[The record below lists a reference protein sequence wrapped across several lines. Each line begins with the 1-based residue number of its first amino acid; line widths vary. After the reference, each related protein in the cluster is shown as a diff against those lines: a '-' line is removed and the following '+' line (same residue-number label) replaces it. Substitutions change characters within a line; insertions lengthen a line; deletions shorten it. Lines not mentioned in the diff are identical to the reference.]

1 MLRGSLAGHRPFL
14 RRPRARGD
22 APQQPRNLPNQCPC
36 DGSGRLRR
44 AAGRMVVMSDAIMRL
59 RRSLADK
66 VGSIGWRK
74 ALEAVPRELF
84 LGAAVYRADP
94 DRGDLWTPARRA
106 EVGMEEWLSLAYS
119 DQTWVTQVEG
129 MLAED
134 AAGIVAGSPS
144 SSSTFPSLVVL
155 MLEAAQIGEDDKV
168 LEIGTGTGY
177 STALLAERLG
187 SGTVTSVE

>member
-1 MLRGSLAGHRPFL
+1 
-14 RRPRARGD
+14 
-22 APQQPRNLPNQCPC
+22 
-36 DGSGRLRR
+36 
-44 AAGRMVVMSDAIMRL
+44 MSDAIMRL

-187 SGTVTSVE
+187 SGTVTSVESSVTSTTPGRPALSSGAGGVTCGRIGLSAQSWKVWLAP